1 MTNQYKPL
9 PAEYRATGMLG
20 VSVYALI
27 IVCSVL
33 SVRSSGIRSQST
45 RRFFLCVVIMAC
57 LELPRFI
64 VMAVQG
70 AYSSEVAYSF
80 HIAAGVFFFAA
91 FSIVCRQW
99 SGLLQLGSYF
109 RLVYGLYGLIVSNI
123 CFALVDAAA
132 VIICCSSDSL
142 GAFFQSPEFQALTFI
157 EGVRNCVYS
166 LFLSYYGV
174 KLVRRFWQFS
184 RIERQ
189 SPILKDRSCVSFAC
203 PLLWY
208 DTDNTTTVFARSSHR
223 NSSNQ
228 EAVFTRVV
236 VRMTSVL
243 ILSSLCF
250 LCRISML
257 VAKMV
262 AVHASQRVTT
272 PSFSLFGV
280 LWFCLSDFIP
290 RAAPSLAFIFLMS
303 TKRPSKEIR
312 SSTSHKHRPDSDDYQ
327 FVHLQASDSY
337 RRHSE
342 DGLQSLYFGGGGGGG
357 VHSNT
362 ELMLKSDFFLVESP
376 VHSNS
381 ASSGSGDQRPH
392 SSYTSMP
399 LPSGSSHAADPHT
412 VRARSM
418 QQPEDDDSSSDGD
431 GDDYDHSSS
440 SGGSSF
446 YSYEWRA
453 VENKIVDRL
462 FSMLYFK
469 TAAAVPPPPSD
480 GAGAATHS
488 DSSDDILV

>member
-1 MTNQYKPL
+1 MTNQYQPF
-9 PAEYRATGMLG
+9 PAEYRATGIVG
-20 VSVYALI
+20 VSVYGLI
-27 IVCSVL
+27 IVCSVM
-33 SVRSSGIRSQST
+33 SVRGNGIKSQST
-45 RRFFLCVVIMAC
+45 RRFFLCVVLMAC

-109 RLVYGLYGLIVSNI
+109 RVVYGLYGLIVSNV

-132 VIICCSSDSL
+132 VAICCSSDSL
-142 GAFFQSPEFQALTFI
+142 SAFFQSPEFQAFTFI

-166 LFLSYYGV
+166 LFLSYYGI

-189 SPILKDRSCVSFAC
+189 SPILQDRSCVSFAC
-203 PLLWY
+203 PLQQLWGSSGSSS
-208 DTDNTTTVFARSSHR
+208 TANTARSSQ
-223 NSSNQ
+223 Q

-257 VAKMV
+257 VTKMV

-272 PSFSLFGV
+272 PSFSLFGM

-290 RAAPSLAFIFLMS
+290 RAAPTLAFIFLMS

-312 SSTSHKHRPDSDDYQ
+312 SSASHKHRPDSDDYQ
-327 FVHLQASDSY
+327 FVQLQPSDSC
-337 RRHSE
+337 RHE
-342 DGLQSLYFGGGGGGG
+342 DGIQSMYFGGA
-357 VHSNT
+357 HSNT
-362 ELMLKSDFFLVESP
+362 ELMLKSDFLVESP
-376 VHSNS
+376 VHLASQKS
-381 ASSGSGDQRPH
+381 AMRASVSGDHNPH
-392 SSYTSMP
+392 SYTSMHSSSSRP
-399 LPSGSSHAADPHT
+399 SHAAPRLT
-412 VRARSM
+412 ETL
-418 QQPEDDDSSSDGD
+418 QQDLKQPGDDDSSSDGD
-431 GDDYDHSSS
+431 GDDDHS
-440 SGGSSF
+440 GF
-446 YSYEWRA
+446 YSYEWKA
-453 VENKIVDRL
+453 TENKIVDRL
-462 FSMLYFK
+462 FSMLYFRS
-469 TAAAVPPPPSD
+469 ALPPPSD
-480 GAGAATHS
+480 SINNNDGATQS

>member
-1 MTNQYKPL
+1 MTNQYQPL
-9 PAEYRATGMLG
+9 PAEYRATGMVG

-27 IVCSVL
+27 IVCSVM

-45 RRFFLCVVIMAC
+45 RRFFLCVVLMAC

-80 HIAAGVFFFAA
+80 HIVAGVFFFAA

-109 RLVYGLYGLIVSNI
+109 RAVYGLYGLIVSNL
-123 CFALVDAAA
+123 CFALVDTAA
-132 VIICCSSDSL
+132 VVICCSSDSL
-142 GAFFQSPEFQALTFI
+142 DAFFQSPEFQAFTFI
-157 EGVRNCVYS
+157 EGMRNCVYS

-174 KLVRRFWQFS
+174 QLVRRFWQFS

-203 PLLWY
+203 PLLW
-208 DTDNTTTVFARSSHR
+208 DCSSPAMFTRSSH
-223 NSSNQ
+223 Q

-257 VAKMV
+257 IAKMV
-262 AVHASQRVTT
+262 AVHASKRVTT
-272 PSFSLFGV
+272 PSFSLFGM

-290 RAAPSLAFIFLMS
+290 RAAPALAFIFLMS

-327 FVHLQASDSY
+327 FVQLPASDSS
-337 RRHSE
+337 RHE
-342 DGLQSLYFGGGGGGG
+342 DGPQSLYFGGA
-357 VHSNT
+357 HSNT
-362 ELMLKSDFFLVESP
+362 ELMLKSDFLVESP
-376 VHSNS
+376 VHV
-381 ASSGSGDQRPH
+381 ASQKRTMRASVSGDQNPH
-392 SSYTSMP
+392 SYTSMP
-399 LPSGSSHAADPHT
+399 PSTGSSHAAATLTGEASSLQQH
-412 VRARSM
+412 SK
-418 QQPEDDDSSSDGD
+418 QPEDDDSSSDGD
-431 GDDYDHSSS
+431 GDDDRS
-440 SGGSSF
+440 SGF
-446 YSYEWRA
+446 YSYEWKA
-453 VENKIVDRL
+453 AENKIVDRL

-469 TAAAVPPPPSD
+469 TAPPPASGTND
-480 GAGAATHS
+480 GAGAATQS